1 MLSFEY
7 LLCFMKYI
15 QAKNFVFSAKKAPQ
29 YGEFFIYLI
38 KSVVGGNS
46 IYEKNI
52 IKLFRKIFLLLA

>member
-1 MLSFEY
+1 
-7 LLCFMKYI
+7 MKYI
-15 QAKNFVFSAKKAPQ
+15 ESKKFVFSTKKAPQ